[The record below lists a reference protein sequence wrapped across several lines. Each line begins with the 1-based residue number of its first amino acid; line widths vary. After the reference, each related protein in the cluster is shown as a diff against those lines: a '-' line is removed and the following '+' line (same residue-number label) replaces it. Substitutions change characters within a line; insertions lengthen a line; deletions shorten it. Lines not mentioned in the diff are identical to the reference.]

1 MRLAEKGGIARTRR
15 IHSNKVIRGGRHV
28 AAGSVVARTGSGILC
43 FRRQRA
49 GTAMLKPRGYP
60 PVKPAGIPQVSTID
74 PALLGTWRDSNNL
87 LFVYA
92 PDVFDP
98 AQADAT
104 VFFGGGS
111 TPYRLEDAGQTL
123 VVNNNTRYARQDGT
137 ANSIVGRWRDDA
149 GGEEWTLRADGRY
162 IIVFDGD
169 PMLWFG
175 TYQATANAL
184 VTYEFRGRVATQG
197 VEIFYTWYPGYR
209 ISGTYTLVGNT
220 LTVTRT
226 DGVLEVYQRV

>member
-1 MRLAEKGGIARTRR
+1 
-15 IHSNKVIRGGRHV
+15 
-28 AAGSVVARTGSGILC
+28 
-43 FRRQRA
+43 
-49 GTAMLKPRGYP
+49 MLKPRGFP
-60 PVKPAGIPQVSTID
+60 LLKPAGAAPVSAID
-74 PALLGTWRDSNNL
+74 PALLASWRDAGNQL
-87 LFVYA
+87 LVYA
-92 PDVFDP
+92 LDAADP

-104 VFFGGGS
+104 IFFGGVS
-111 TPYRLEDAGQTL
+111 IPYRLEDAGQTL
-123 VVNNNTRYARQDGT
+123 VVNNTTRYVRQDGA
-137 ANSIVGRWRDDA
+137 ANTIVGRWRDDA

-162 IIVFDGD
+162 MIVFDGD

-175 TYQATANAL
+175 TYQATADAL